1 MKKENNINSDTSHE
15 IIDNTAPLLSN
26 INKNIGF
33 VVPNGYF
40 EQLSSEIQQQCI
52 NSSKESWIKSILFSF
67 TKPKFI
73 LRYSFTLVLLTLGAY
88 FLLQINNSNT
98 NTKGISSYSIN
109 EHDTIIDLIVN
120 EEIDESEL
128 TDALANNSEIE
139 LQPINTIDNSQ
150 LNSNDIIN
158 YLIEDSEDNYD
169 YIY

>member
-1 MKKENNINSDTSHE
+1 MKENNINSDTSNE

-26 INKNIGF
+26 INKNNGF
-33 VVPNGYF
+33 VVPDRYF
-40 EQLSSEIQQQCI
+40 EQLSSKIQQQCV

-67 TKPKFI
+67 AKPKYI
-73 LRYSFTLVLLTLGAY
+73 LRYSFTLVLLVLGAY
-88 FLLQINNSNT
+88 FLLQINNSST
-98 NTKGISSYSIN
+98 NTKGISSYSFN
-109 EHDTIIDLIVN
+109 EQDTISDLIVN
-120 EEIDESEL
+120 EEIDETEL

-158 YLIEDSEDNYD
+158 YLIEDSEDNND